1 LGILSSKQALEMAEE
16 LDLDLVEIAPE
27 ATPPVCKIMNFSK
40 YLYELEQKAK
50 EIKHKQHTIVTKE
63 IRIRPKIENHDY
75 ETKQHQIEKFLLAG
89 DKVKIV
95 VQFQG
100 REQSRPELGFRIMER
115 LVNSFVDKATREFGP
130 KHEGRNMIMVLA
142 PIVKK
147 TH

>member
-1 LGILSSKQALEMAEE
+1 MAEE

-50 EIKHKQHTIVTKE
+50 EIKHKQHIIVTKE

-89 DKVKIV
+89 DKVKVV

-100 REQSRPELGFRIMER
+100 REQSRPELGFKIMER
-115 LVNSFVDKATREFGP
+115 LSTTFSEVASKEFGP

-142 PIVKK
+142 PMVKK